1 MFEQKTLSIET
12 ASYDKSA
19 IIYYDQKIIPKA
31 CILYFHGG
39 GLLYGHKEDLPEGHL
54 IKLTEAGYVIIA
66 YDYPLAP
73 TAKLPMILDDV
84 RDSIH
89 HYIDHAE
96 DYCGQKLP
104 YFLWGRSAGAYLCL
118 IAAAYG
124 YFETPPAGI
133 LSYYGYGFLCD
144 HWFQTPSAYYK
155 TLPPV
160 DASCL
165 SHLPSG
171 YETNGDLNTHY
182 SIYVYARQT
191 GKWFSLLYEGREKY
205 FYLDYT
211 LRTCQSL
218 PCPLFAAHATNDTD
232 VPFDEFRELITR
244 YNPRTFIAA
253 CNVHD
258 FDREADNQFTPR
270 LLDATIDFLDKHI

>member
-1 MFEQKTLSIET
+1 MFEQKTISIET

-19 IIYYDQKIIPKA
+19 IIYYDQKITPKA

-124 YFETPPAGI
+124 YFETPPAGHPVLLRI
-133 LSYYGYGFLCD
+133 R
-144 HWFQTPSAYYK
+144 
-155 TLPPV
+155 LP
-160 DASCL
+160 
-165 SHLPSG
+165 
-171 YETNGDLNTHY
+171 
-182 SIYVYARQT
+182 
-191 GKWFSLLYEGREKY
+191 
-205 FYLDYT
+205 
-211 LRTCQSL
+211 LR
-218 PCPLFAAHATNDTD
+218 PLVSD
-232 VPFDEFRELITR
+232 P
-244 YNPRTFIAA
+244 
-253 CNVHD
+253 
-258 FDREADNQFTPR
+258 QR
-270 LLDATIDFLDKHI
+270 LL